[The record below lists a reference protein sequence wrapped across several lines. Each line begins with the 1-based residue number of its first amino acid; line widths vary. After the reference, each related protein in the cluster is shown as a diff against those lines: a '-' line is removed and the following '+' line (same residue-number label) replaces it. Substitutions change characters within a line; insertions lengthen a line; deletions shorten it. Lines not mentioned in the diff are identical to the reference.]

1 MGGAIYKDPVNE
13 DDGYEAE
20 ASPKGRLN
28 KRDAQQVHEIYR
40 IIKGYR
46 LSVGELHL
54 LRKELDGAVRYAR
67 KKDQEFNRQQDTR
80 LKNERNLLEVQLKEI
95 EERIRLRYQPTL
107 NETQML
113 LDRARENR
121 SKISL
126 LSSLFS
132 NSRGDFDVRI
142 VALEAA
148 MHDIYCAEREEL
160 YREQSAVRSSIAG
173 IKSKKYEGTW
183 WEEIDVVVIRKMRVV
198 RGERRIL
205 ANEGV
210 LFSPRD
216 LVDLAIDRL
225 IKKRQEEEDFR
236 DIKARAALS
245 DIETRKLA
253 ESVKKRIA
261 YQIRLL
267 GVCPY
272 CGQALDS
279 KVAHADHI
287 YPVSKG
293 GRSHAKNM
301 VYVCSTCNIQKS
313 DATLNQ
319 FIRFTGYDRVA
330 IEERLFQ
337 LGKDY

>member
-20 ASPKGRLN
+20 ASPKNRLN

-113 LDRARENR
+113 RLQARENR

-132 NSRGDFDVRI
+132 NNQVNFDDRI

-148 MHDIYCAEREEL
+148 IHDTDGSE
-160 YREQSAVRSSIAG
+160 S
-173 IKSKKYEGTW
+173 
-183 WEEIDVVVIRKMRVV
+183 
-198 RGERRIL
+198 
-205 ANEGV
+205 EGV
-210 LFSPRD
+210 
-216 LVDLAIDRL
+216 DR
-225 IKKRQEEEDFR
+225 
-236 DIKARAALS
+236 
-245 DIETRKLA
+245 
-253 ESVKKRIA
+253 
-261 YQIRLL
+261 
-267 GVCPY
+267 
-272 CGQALDS
+272 
-279 KVAHADHI
+279 
-287 YPVSKG
+287 
-293 GRSHAKNM
+293 
-301 VYVCSTCNIQKS
+301 
-313 DATLNQ
+313 
-319 FIRFTGYDRVA
+319 
-330 IEERLFQ
+330 
-337 LGKDY
+337 